1 MLAITPT
8 EMQTIELEDIL
19 YKALKASEPV
29 AAAIDGGIFVL
40 GERPEGSGKVDIVIN
55 TITGGTGTRPQN
67 AVVNVNIHVPDLLL
81 TIDGG
86 QQRKANRER
95 LRPVVKAV
103 RQTINAA
110 NIEGLS
116 LQIVGENIIR
126 ETQVPEHYANIRVNC
141 YIVQTNE

>member
-19 YKALKASEPV
+19 YKELKASEPV

-81 TIDGG
+81 TIDGV

-141 YIVQTNE
+141 YIVKTNE

>member
-19 YKALKASEPV
+19 YKTLKASEPV

-81 TIDGG
+81 AIDGV

-126 ETQVPEHYANIRVNC
+126 EIQVPEHYANIRVNC
-141 YIVQTNE
+141 YIVKTNE

>member
-81 TIDGG
+81 TIDGV

-126 ETQVPEHYANIRVNC
+126 ETQAPEHYANIRVNC
-141 YIVQTNE
+141 YIVKTNE